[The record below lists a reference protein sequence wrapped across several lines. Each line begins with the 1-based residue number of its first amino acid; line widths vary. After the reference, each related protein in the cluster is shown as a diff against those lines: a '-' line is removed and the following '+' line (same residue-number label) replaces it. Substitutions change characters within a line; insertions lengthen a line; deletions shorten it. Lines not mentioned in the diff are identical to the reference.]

1 MDPITQQVVLATAG
15 AAAAGEATYVDDVF
29 STFLYEGTNSAKTIT
44 NGIDLSG
51 EGGLV
56 WIKSRS
62 QARDN
67 ILFDTERGATKLL
80 KSNSTGAEVTTV
92 LSGTSYGLTSF
103 TSSGFTLAQNWTGE
117 NESGADT
124 CSWTFR
130 KAPGF
135 FDIVTWTGDTT
146 DGREISHDLGSTPG
160 MVILKR
166 TDAGG
171 THDSWHTFHR
181 SEPTKYGAL
190 ESDRAFSSTV
200 SGGYNM
206 PEVFGDSSSVIIP
219 DANNITVS
227 RFQNRSGASYV
238 AYIFA
243 HDDQS
248 FGTDSDEAIIKCGT
262 YTGGG
267 SSETTVDLGFEPQ
280 WVIIKRTS
288 ASSDWA
294 LYDNMRGVISNA
306 SSGDMEFR
314 PNQSTA
320 ETDENRIDFYAQGFK
335 LQNDA
340 APTNKSGSTYIYMA
354 IRRPHKPPEAATDV
368 FGISSHFTGDNSN
381 TRAITTGGVTADLIL
396 SRMTTH
402 PTTFNAT
409 CWTDRIR
416 GGLSL
421 GVSTNQ
427 SDAESYWAGLSGWHA
442 LDVMDG
448 YKLGGTTY
456 VYSNYSSSKYISF
469 GIKRAPGFFDIVH
482 YTGTGSATTITHNLN
497 ATPSVVLIKGTDTT
511 FSWYWQH
518 YALGANTWV
527 QLDNDEVKA
536 SNGSLFNNTL
546 PTSSVFSVGSL
557 SGVNQS
563 TKKYIAYLFGDLDGI
578 SKAGTYSGTGNNIN
592 VDCGFAA
599 GARFVLIKRTD
610 SSGDWYLFDSVRGIV
625 SGNDPHSL
633 INGTAV
639 QVTNTDYI
647 DPLNAGFTVTS
658 SAPAALNTSGGTYLF
673 LAIA

>member
-1 MDPITQQVVLATAG
+1 MDPITQQTVLAAAG
-15 AAAAGEATYVDDVF
+15 AAAAGEGLYVDDVF
-29 STFLYEGTNSAKTIT
+29 STFLYEGTGSSRSIN

-56 WIKSRS
+56 WIKRRTFPSNTSSRH
-62 QARDN
+62 D
-67 ILFDTERGATKLL
+67 LYDTERGATKAIF
-80 KSNSTGAEVTTV
+80 SNDSDVENTRSGA
-92 LSGTSYGLTSF
+92 LTAFNSN
-103 TSSGFTLAQNWTGE
+103 GFTLGNFTEE
-117 NESGADT
+117 NGSGDDI

-135 FDIVTWTGDTT
+135 FDVVTYSGNGSTQT
-146 DGREISHDLGSTPG
+146 ISHNLGSVPG
-160 MVILKR
+160 CIIVKCTNISR
-166 TDAGG
+166 DWAVY
-171 THDSWHTFHR
+171 HR
-181 SEPTKYGAL
+181 SKGNSSALKLNDNSASRSFNGWGNTTPTATEFYLGVD
-190 ESDRAFSSTV
+190 SDV
-200 SGGYNM
+200 
-206 PEVFGDSSSVIIP
+206 
-219 DANNITVS
+219 NNSAGT
-227 RFQNRSGASYV
+227 YV
-238 AYIFA
+238 AYLFA

-248 FGTDSDEAIIKCGT
+248 FGTNSDEAIIKCGS
-262 YTGGG
+262 YTGSG

-280 WVIIKRTS
+280 WVMIKRTTNGTV
-288 ASSDWA
+288 DWVV
-294 LYDNMRGVISNA
+294 YDNMRGVPIGT
-306 SSGDMEFR
+306 GDKQLV
-314 PNQSTA
+314 PNTTAA
-320 ETDENRIDFYAQGFK
+320 ETDENRISFYSQGFK

-340 APTNKSGSTYIYMA
+340 APTNSSGITYIYMA
-354 IRRPHKPPEAATDV
+354 IRRPHKPPTAGTDV
-368 FGISSHFTGDNSN
+368 FGTSSHFTGNNSN

-396 SRMTTH
+396 TRMTTH
-402 PTTFNAT
+402 TGSFNAT

-421 GVSTNQ
+421 GISTNQ
-427 SDAESYWAGLSGWHA
+427 SDAESYWSGLSGWHA

-448 YKLGGTTY
+448 YKIGGTY
-456 VYSNYSSSKYISF
+456 YAYSNESYSQYISF

-536 SNGSLFNNTL
+536 SNGSLFNSTL

-578 SKAGTYSGTGNNIN
+578 SKAGTYSGTGSNIN